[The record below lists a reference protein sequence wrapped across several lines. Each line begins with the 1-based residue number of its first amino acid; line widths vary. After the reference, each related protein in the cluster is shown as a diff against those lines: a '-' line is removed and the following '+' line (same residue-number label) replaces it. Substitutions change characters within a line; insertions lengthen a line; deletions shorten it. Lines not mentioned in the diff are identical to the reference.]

1 MNTRLLKMLYV
12 AMEYGF
18 KNLLN
23 LDYKYKYQVLHHCL
37 LFRPSHAT

>member
-18 KNLLN
+18 KNLN
-23 LDYKYKYQVLHHCL
+23 LDYKYKYHVLHHYL